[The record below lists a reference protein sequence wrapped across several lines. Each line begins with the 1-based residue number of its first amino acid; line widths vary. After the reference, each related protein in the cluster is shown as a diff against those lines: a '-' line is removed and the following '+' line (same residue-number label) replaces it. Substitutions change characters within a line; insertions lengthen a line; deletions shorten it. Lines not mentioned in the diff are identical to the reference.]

1 MSLFFDSGGAMLR
14 FRTLTGSIEALPQQ
28 EARVR
33 GLSDTALLRELNTS
47 SEPDP
52 FAVAEA
58 IDRAI
63 VVFSSRRGLQPAISQ
78 RH

>member
-1 MSLFFDSGGAMLR
+1 MLR
-14 FRTLTGSIEALPQQ
+14 FRTPTGSIEALPQQ

-33 GLSDTALLRELNTS
+33 GLSDMALLRELDAS
-47 SEPDP
+47 AEPDP

-63 VVFSSRRGLQPAISQ
+63 VVFSASRGLQPATG
-78 RH
+78 RHH

>member
-1 MSLFFDSGGAMLR
+1 MLR
-14 FRTLTGSIEALPQQ
+14 FRTPTGSIEALPQQ

-33 GLSDTALLRELNTS
+33 GLSDTDLLRELDGS
-47 SEPDP
+47 AEPDP

-63 VVFSSRRGLQPAISQ
+63 VVFSSKRGLQPAR
-78 RH
+78 RHH